1 MIEMCAQEYSALTPH
16 VVVGLYMNRL
26 AYKHIHYTSVQ
37 TLIHSFDMVT
47 YAVILI
53 PVKMQSKKL
62 YKCHFNKILSRN

>member
-16 VVVGLYMNRL
+16 VVVYMNRL